1 MKNGFTLIEL
11 MVVVAIIGILASI
24 AIPAY
29 MIYLA
34 RVQASESLK
43 LSMGVQTEIGL
54 WFDEYGGFP
63 DAQAVSS
70 LGEIGRF
77 VDGLDGKYIR
87 QNGISVTPDT
97 GMITIPFDAGS
108 NSGLQLTLTSVVVGG
123 RITQW
128 TCSGT
133 LSQGALPKSC

>member
-1 MKNGFTLIEL
+1 M
-11 MVVVAIIGILASI
+11 
-24 AIPAY
+24 
-29 MIYLA
+29 
-34 RVQASESLK
+34 LK
-43 LSMGVQTEIGL
+43 LSPT
-54 WFDEYGGFP
+54 
-63 DAQAVSS
+63 
-70 LGEIGRF
+70 GEIGRF

-87 QNGISVTPDT
+87 QNGISVTADT

-108 NSGLQLTLTSVVVGG
+108 NSGLQLTLTPVVGG